1 LISIVDKQITF
12 ERVID
17 VDHKKAFEVV
27 SNFDKYAEFIP
38 GCSGSSLI
46 ERKHPVEIGRLDFHV
61 LGKDY
66 FIESENTLTNNSINI
81 NQIKGPFDHFK
92 GSWVVKERG
101 EFSCHVSFN
110 ASFQL
115 PFLLNAITPQSLID
129 SFSSKVLNSFISR
142 LT

>member
-1 LISIVDKQITF
+1 VDKEISF
-12 ERVID
+12 ERVLD
-17 VDHKKAFEVV
+17 VHHEKAFEVV

-46 ERKHPVEIGRLDFHV
+46 ERKYPIEIGRLDFNV

-66 FIESENTLTNNSINI
+66 FIESENTLTENSIDI
-81 NQIKGPFDHFK
+81 NQITGPFDHFK
-92 GSWVVKERG
+92 GSWVVKKRD
-101 EFSCHVSFN
+101 EFSCHISFN
-110 ASFQL
+110 ATFQL

-142 LT
+142 LI

>member
-1 LISIVDKQITF
+1 MISIVDKQISF
-12 ERVID
+12 ERVVD
-17 VDHKKAFEVV
+17 VDHEKAFEVV

>member
-1 LISIVDKQITF
+1 MDKQITF